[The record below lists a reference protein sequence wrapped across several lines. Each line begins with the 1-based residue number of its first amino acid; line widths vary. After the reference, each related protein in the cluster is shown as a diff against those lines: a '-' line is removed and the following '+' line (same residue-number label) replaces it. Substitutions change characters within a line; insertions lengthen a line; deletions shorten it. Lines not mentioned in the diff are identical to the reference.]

1 MTCINEMHE
10 NLGVE
15 SRESFL
21 RKDSNQPSSSSSSN
35 QNPNNWENST
45 GSSSSSWE
53 GSERKHEPESPSSK
67 VAASGEQERE
77 NGLKS
82 STPTEMFGVV
92 DYIYST

>member
-15 SRESFL
+15 SRESL

-45 GSSSSSWE
+45 GSSSSNWE
-53 GSERKHEPESPSSK
+53 GSERKESPSSK
-67 VAASGEQERE
+67 VASSGEQERE